1 MITIATAT
9 FEDLAYVA
17 AWMSPVDR
25 MELAVTRNPDD
36 YMSLAHDAENSLIH
50 KVALDHAMLPIF
62 AFGAHPNG
70 FASASVWGYKTRQG
84 TRAIRTV
91 TRYLRDEMIP
101 TLRAIGIVR
110 ASCYVHQDNHGSR
123 LWLARLGFRPKA
135 TPGEI
140 GTPLLLYQRDE
151 LDVPSSHSIH

>member
-1 MITIATAT
+1 MITIADAT

-17 AWMSPVDR
+17 NWMSDVDR
-25 MELAVTRNPDD
+25 LEMACTRDPDD
-36 YMSLAHDAENSLIH
+36 YIKLARDSEKSLIC
-50 KVALDHAMLPIF
+50 KVALDNCCTPVF

-70 FASASVWGYKTRQG
+70 FAAATVWGYKTEKG

-101 TLRAIGIVR
+101 NLRNIGVVR
-110 ASCYVHQDNHGSR
+110 ASCFVHKDNHGSR
-123 LWLARLGFRPKA
+123 LWLSRLGFRPQA
-135 TPGEI
+135 THGDI

-151 LDVPSSHSIH
+151 PDVPTLH